1 MVKESS
7 RDIAKK
13 DKSELDILNDKV
25 VVVNT
30 GLKAIVRNFYN
41 VGKALSDIKQGD
53 LFKSKGYKNFIEF
66 TKSEFNLSRDQS
78 YRLVNIYNKFPN
90 SQYKD
95 FSFSQLTEM
104 LTLPTDKLNDVS
116 PDMTVKEIRNIKK
129 SDKKD
134 EDKVIKKKDKIEF
147 GDQLNVIDVVATDE
161 KQEFVKVVD
170 EIAGLEASN
179 NILKKRY
186 EALGV
191 KFENLKNVSKIKDE
205 QINELKARLEL
216 AKSSM
221 DNTIKRDNEII
232 KNLKNENANLLSQ
245 IADFQKIKNDNDK
258 LKKENDRLKKEKD
271 KSKDKPKDLPS

>member
-41 VGKALSDIKQGD
+41 VGKALSDIKQGE

-104 LTLPTDKLNDVS
+104 LTLPTDKLNEIS

-147 GDQLNVIDVVATDE
+147 GDQLNVIDVVPTDE

-191 KFENLKNVSKIKDE
+191 KFENLKKVSKIKDE
-205 QINELKARLEL
+205 QINELKSRLEL
-216 AKSSM
+216 AKSSI